1 MFLNIKK
8 LTFVLREGMR
18 LAEVEHESVLQFYC
32 STVVEQSSKDQW
44 IIDLRTIKGFKGK
57 VIFGTSS

>member
-1 MFLNIKK
+1 
-8 LTFVLREGMR
+8 MR

-57 VIFGTSS
+57 VISGTSS